1 MESLFRSIAEFCRWG
16 LTIYE
21 WIILIAIVLSWVNPD
36 PRNPIVQF
44 LNNAT
49 RPFWN
54 WIALRVPGSLA
65 NFSAYLS
72 LLLIWFLKIF
82 LPGSIVALGEF
93 LGGSA
98 GLFEFPVRVAG
109 YFLLGAAVVLQNF
122 LYFLVLLLG
131 VWFVLTLVSPSVNNP
146 IVRTVFILVDP
157 FITPVQRRLP
167 RTRIDLSPL
176 VTGVVF
182 LLINMFL
189 VSELVGFSHGLT
201 SYTYTERVIYRQ
213 EQNVQLFAAHRP
225 CRAVFLL
232 HERSARGCQE
242 QFMVQHR

>member
-1 MESLFRSIAEFCRWG
+1 MENLFHSIAEFCQWG

-21 WIILIAIVLSWVNPD
+21 WIILIAIVLSWVHPD

-54 WIALRVPGSLA
+54 WIAARAPGSLA
-65 NFSAYLS
+65 NFAAYLS
-72 LLLIWFLKIF
+72 LLFIWFLKIF

-109 YFLLGAAVVLQNF
+109 YFMLGVAVVLQNF

-146 IVRTVFILVDP
+146 IVRTIFILVDP

-167 RTRIDLSPL
+167 RMRIDLSPL
-176 VTGVVF
+176 LTGGAF
-182 LLINMFL
+182 LLINMYL
-189 VSELVGFSHGLT
+189 VSELIGFSFALT
-201 SYTYTERVIYRQ
+201 RYTYTERVIYRQ
-213 EQNVQLFAAHRP
+213 EQDVRLFAADRSCPAALLGPAGRAKNCRQQVAALHR
-225 CRAVFLL
+225 
-232 HERSARGCQE
+232 
-242 QFMVQHR
+242 